1 MNIVI
6 FSFTKNAG
14 DLSVTL
20 QKKLSKNYECCISYT
35 IEKYATSPSLTP
47 YPVSLKDTVSTYFQK
62 GNVLIFIG
70 ACGIAVRSIAPFIE
84 KKTKDPCVLSIDEKG
99 QYVISLLSGH
109 LGGGNAFATLVA
121 DLLGATPIIST
132 ATDLNDRFAVDL
144 FAKKN
149 DLALSDMTIAKKI
162 SARLLDHMEVGIS
175 GSVPPEP
182 LPDGIVSNN
191 PSLPVGFS
199 ITPFS
204 NQCPYKETLHLIPKQ
219 VVLGIGCKRDTPPK
233 KLHTFVKDIL
243 EREHIYPESIS
254 CITSIDIKKEE
265 EAILALAKEFQ
276 VPFMTYTAE
285 ELLAVEGDF
294 TSSSFVKSITGVDNV
309 CERSSL
315 AYSHAPELYLRKT
328 AQDGCTIAISLL
340 PMDFHF

>member
-6 FSFTKNAG
+6 FSFTKHAG

-20 QKKLSKNYECCISYT
+20 QKKLSKDYESCISYT
-35 IEKYATSPSLTP
+35 MEKYATSPLLTP
-47 YPVSLKDTVSTYFQK
+47 FPVSLKDTVSTYFQK

-99 QYVISLLSGH
+99 QFVISLLSGH
-109 LGGGNAFATLVA
+109 LGGGNAFATLIA
-121 DLLGATPIIST
+121 DLLGATPVIST
-132 ATDLNDRFAVDL
+132 ATDLNNRFAVDL

-149 DLALSDMTIAKKI
+149 HLALSDMTIAKKI
-162 SARLLDHMEVGIS
+162 SAMLLDHMEVGIS
-175 GSVPPEP
+175 GNVPKEP
-182 LPDGIVSNN
+182 LPEGLVSGDT
-191 PSLPVGFS
+191 SLPVGFS

-204 NQCPYKETLHLIPKQ
+204 NHNPYKETLHLIPKQ
-219 VVLGIGCKRDTPPK
+219 VVLGIGCKRDTPPE
-233 KLHTFVKDIL
+233 KLHSFVKNIL
-243 EREHIYPESIS
+243 EREHIYPESIA

-265 EAILALAKEFQ
+265 EAIVTLAKEFGA
-276 VPFMTYTAE
+276 PFVTYTAE

-294 TSSSFVKSITGVDNV
+294 TSSSFVKSVTGVDNV

-315 AYSHAPELYLRKT
+315 AFSHAPELYLRKT

-340 PMDFHF
+340 PMDYHF

>member
-14 DLSVTL
+14 DLSVIL
-20 QKKLSKNYECCISYT
+20 QKKLSKDYKSCISYT
-35 IEKYATSPSLTP
+35 MEKYAISPLLTP
-47 YPVSLKDTVSTYFQK
+47 FPVSLKETVSIYFQK

-70 ACGIAVRSIAPFIE
+70 ACGIAVRSIAPFIQ

-109 LGGGNAFATLVA
+109 LGGGNAYATLVA

-132 ATDLNDRFAVDL
+132 ATDLNSRFAVDM

-149 DLALSDMTIAKKI
+149 HFTLSDMTIAKEI
-162 SARLLDHMEVGIS
+162 SARLLNHMEVGIS
-175 GSVPPEP
+175 GSIPVEP
-182 LPDGIVSNN
+182 LPEGLVSKDTTI
-191 PSLPVGFS
+191 PVGFA

-204 NQCPYKETLHLIPKQ
+204 NQCPYKETLHLIPRQ
-219 VVLGIGCKRDTPPK
+219 VVLGIGCKRDTCPE
-233 KLHTFVKDIL
+233 KLHAFVMDIL
-243 EREHIYPESIS
+243 EREHIYPESIA

-265 EAILALAKEFQ
+265 KAILALAKDFQ
-276 VPFMTYTAE
+276 IPFVTYTAQ

-315 AYSHAPELYLRKT
+315 AYSHAAELYLRKT
-328 AQDGCTIAISLL
+328 AHDGCTIAISLL

>member
-6 FSFTKNAG
+6 FSFTKHAG
-14 DLSVTL
+14 NLSVTL
-20 QKKLSKNYECCISYT
+20 QKNLSKDYASCVSYT
-35 IEKYATSPSLTP
+35 LEKYAVSPLLTAF
-47 YPVSLKDTVSTYFQK
+47 PVSLKDTVSTYFQK

-132 ATDLNDRFAVDL
+132 ATDLNNRFAVDM

-149 DLALSDMTIAKKI
+149 QLALSDMTIAKKI
-162 SARLLDHMEVGIS
+162 SARLLDNMEVGIS
-175 GSVPPEP
+175 GNIPEGP
-182 LPDGIVSNN
+182 MPEGIVSNN
-191 PSLPVGFS
+191 TALSVGFS

-204 NQCPYKETLHLIPKQ
+204 NQCPYKETLHLIPRQ
-219 VVLGIGCKRDTPPK
+219 VVLGIGCKRDTPPE
-233 KLHTFVKDIL
+233 KLHTFVGDIL
-243 EREHIYPESIS
+243 EREHIYPESIA
-254 CITSIDIKKEE
+254 CITSIDIKREE
-265 EAILALAKEFQ
+265 EAILALAKDFQ
-276 VPFMTYTAE
+276 IPFVTYTAQ
-285 ELLAVEGDF
+285 ELLAVDGDF

-309 CERSSL
+309 CERSCL
-315 AYSHAPELYLRKT
+315 AYSHATELYLKKT
-328 AQDGCTIAISLL
+328 AQHGCTIAISLL

>member
-1 MNIVI
+1 MNVVI
-6 FSFTKNAG
+6 FSFTKSAG

-20 QKKLSKNYECCISYT
+20 QKKLSKDYESCISYT
-35 IEKYATSPSLTP
+35 IGKYATSPLLTAF
-47 YPVSLKDTVSTYFQK
+47 PVSLKDTVSTYFQK

-70 ACGIAVRSIAPFIE
+70 ACGIAVRSIAPFIA

-132 ATDLNDRFAVDL
+132 ATDLNNRFAVDM

-149 DLALSDMTIAKKI
+149 QLALSDMTIAKKI
-162 SARLLDHMEVGIS
+162 SARLLDHLEVGIS
-175 GSVPPEP
+175 GNISSESLPEG
-182 LPDGIVSNN
+182 LIYEDTSI
-191 PSLPVGFS
+191 PVGFS

-204 NQCPYKETLHLIPKQ
+204 NQCPYKETLHLIPRQ
-219 VVLGIGCKRDTPPK
+219 VVLGIGCKRDTPPE
-233 KLHTFVKDIL
+233 KLHTFVRDTL
-243 EREHIYPESIS
+243 EREHIYPESIA
-254 CITSIDIKKEE
+254 CITSIDLKKEE

-276 VPFMTYTAE
+276 IPFVTYTAQ
-285 ELLAVEGDF
+285 ELLAVDGDF
-294 TSSSFVKSITGVDNV
+294 TSSSFVQSITGVDNV
-309 CERSSL
+309 CERACL
-315 AYSHAPELYLRKT
+315 AYSHATELYLRKT
-328 AQDGCTIAISLL
+328 AQDGCTLAISLL